1 MGIRKTRL
9 EINSVRISGAKFQL
23 NRRGKIKMRVHKE
36 EKVFEQIA
44 SKYDTA
50 QRIALAQLVAKRVR
64 EEMQGSPQSL
74 IDYGSGTGLV
84 SLELAD
90 LAESVLLVDSSRQ
103 MLEVAA
109 AKISRSGISNN

>member
-1 MGIRKTRL
+1 
-9 EINSVRISGAKFQL
+9 
-23 NRRGKIKMRVHKE
+23 MRVRME
-36 EKVFEQIA
+36 GNVFEQIA

-64 EEMQGSPQSL
+64 EEIQGSPSQSL